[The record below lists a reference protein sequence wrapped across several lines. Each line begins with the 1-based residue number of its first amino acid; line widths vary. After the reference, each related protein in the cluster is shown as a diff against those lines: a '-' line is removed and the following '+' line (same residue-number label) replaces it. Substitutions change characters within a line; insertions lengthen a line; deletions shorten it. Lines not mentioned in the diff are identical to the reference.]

1 MIAIVKRPNMEVKGD
16 IPIAFLEV
24 MRSYFGPDLVV
35 IKPENDMDTAQL
47 NDTEWYHAW
56 QKIHAPA
63 ANMRFFRELH
73 QMSQEELGKKLGN
86 VHYQYVSA
94 MERGRRPISKK
105 TALKLAEIFSV
116 SVGYFIG

>member
-1 MIAIVKRPNMEVKGD
+1 MIAVIRKPSIEIKGD

-24 MRSYFGPDLVV
+24 MRSYFGPDIVA
-35 IKPENDMDTAQL
+35 IKPENDIDTAQL
-47 NDTEWYHAW
+47 NNTEWYHAC
-56 QKIHAPA
+56 QKKHAPA
-63 ANMRFFRELH
+63 TNMRFFRELH

-86 VHYQYVSA
+86 VHYQYISA